1 MRRLTPTVLTTTT
14 TTMGTTLRARSFV
27 VWSFYVCV
35 RTRQA
40 LRHVG
45 AFKDYVLGD
54 EAAECLSARLRR
66 EHRTAGLAT
75 TTNGHGHGHAPRSMD
90 PRDEILK
97 FDDSIRKRKKRSGG
111 GGGGDDGRKSGSSS
125 SLSLNASYN
134 ASDEGGG
141 KRRFA
146 MRPPAMTRERRADMA
161 SAETLNVG
169 GELRAVLRTLES
181 GRYEAFPPYDLL
193 KSVWKLVPAFAGN
206 EQQDAHEFMRFLLD
220 RLKKEL
226 NSGRHAVDMRGV
238 VTPRQKEHSPCAD
251 GIPNPPTRARSVRSR
266 SGRSSPSPSF
276 LRDDDDDGD
285 DASKR
290 MREAIAGGA
299 TPVNGR
305 VNRRDDG
312 DGDEGFVIVSRW
324 GAKRHKMGCACR
336 PCKSRRR
343 REEESGGGGGKAK
356 GASGAATHLSSPTS
370 SFASPSRLSRGVTA
384 SEVKKQLE
392 ETMRGERNASLPSTP
407 VVAKSKSGTASSDKI
422 MDMFG
427 GVSIT
432 RITCMKCK
440 NTNERREPFMDLSLP
455 IPPVVSKN
463 GSVPSTP
470 LSPSTEPE
478 LGEGPNGEVT
488 LQQCL
493 AAFVRNET
501 LSGHGRYFCD
511 ACGKVQ
517 NATKSTRI
525 AKLPEVLS
533 LHLKR
538 FTWKGHESRT
548 KLTNDVDFPL
558 EDLDLAPYCELDV
571 VSDAAPTSK
580 APPASPDRSKAR
592 RTPRRSA
599 SAAAKSDLLYDLIAV
614 VTHHG
619 TSAGSGHY
627 TACCRDVSSP
637 STNDW
642 QHFNDDEVNPLTAE
656 EVRTGQGYI
665 FLYARKPKK
674 H

>member
-1 MRRLTPTVLTTTT
+1 MR
-14 TTMGTTLRARSFV
+14 RSFV
-27 VWSFYVCV
+27 RSFV
-35 RTRQA
+35 RSIVRFVRFVSRVQA

-45 AFKDYVLGD
+45 SFKDYILGD
-54 EAAECLSARLRR
+54 EAAECLSARLVRESRR
-66 EHRTAGLAT
+66 RPAGPAKGGRSDGATA
-75 TTNGHGHGHAPRSMD
+75 RSME

-97 FDDSIRKRKKRSGG
+97 FDDFVRKRKKRGGGEGGEASSGG
-111 GGGGDDGRKSGSSS
+111 RKRGSSS
-125 SLSLNASYN
+125 SSSNAG
-134 ASDEGGG
+134 EEGGGGG

-181 GRYEAFPPYDLL
+181 GRYEAFPPCDLL

-226 NSGRHAVDMRGV
+226 NGGRHAVDMRGV
-238 VTPRQKEHSPCAD
+238 VTPRQKEHSPSAD

-276 LRDDDDDGD
+276 LRDDDGDD
-285 DASKR
+285 DASTR

-305 VNRRDDG
+305 VNRRGVDDA
-312 DGDEGFVIVSRW
+312 GDEDGGFVIVSRW

-343 REEESGGGGGKAK
+343 REEEGGGIGKAK
-356 GASGAATHLSSPTS
+356 GASGAVTHLSSPTS

-392 ETMRGERNASLPSTP
+392 ETMRGARNSSLPSTP
-407 VVAKSKSGTASSDKI
+407 VVTKNTSETASSDKI

-432 RITCMKCK
+432 RITCMKCE

-455 IPPVVSKN
+455 IPPVISKN

-478 LGEGPNGEVT
+478 HGEGPNGEVT

-571 VSDAAPTSK
+571 VSDAATASE

-599 SAAAKSDLLYDLIAV
+599 SAAAKSDCLYDLIAV

-642 QHFNDDEVNPLTAE
+642 QHFNDDEVNLLTAE

-665 FLYARKPKK
+665 FLYARKPKI

>member
-1 MRRLTPTVLTTTT
+1 
-14 TTMGTTLRARSFV
+14 
-27 VWSFYVCV
+27 
-35 RTRQA
+35 
-40 LRHVG
+40 
-45 AFKDYVLGD
+45 
-54 EAAECLSARLRR
+54 
-66 EHRTAGLAT
+66 
-75 TTNGHGHGHAPRSMD
+75 MD

-111 GGGGDDGRKSGSSS
+111 GGGDGRKSGSSS
-125 SLSLNASYN
+125 SLSLN

-276 LRDDDDDGD
+276 LRDDDDDCD

-290 MREAIAGGA
+290 TREAIAGGA

-312 DGDEGFVIVSRW
+312 DGDGGFIIVSRW

-343 REEESGGGGGKAK
+343 REEEGDGGDKAK

-392 ETMRGERNASLPSTP
+392 ETMRGARNASLPRTP
-407 VVAKSKSGTASSDKI
+407 VVAKSKSGMASSDKI

-571 VSDAAPTSK
+571 VSDAAPASK

>member
-14 TTMGTTLRARSFV
+14 TTGRPNDAIASLARSFV
-27 VWSFYVCV
+27 WFVFL
-35 RTRQA
+35 RTQA

-54 EAAECLSARLRR
+54 EAAECLSARLLR
-66 EHRTAGLAT
+66 EHHRRGTTGLAT
-75 TTNGHGHGHAPRSMD
+75 TTNGNGHGNAPRSMD

-111 GGGGDDGRKSGSSS
+111 GGDDGRKSGSSS
-125 SLSLNASYN
+125 SLSLN

-220 RLKKEL
+220 RLKREL

-305 VNRRDDG
+305 VNRRNDG
-312 DGDEGFVIVSRW
+312 DGDGGFVIVSRW

-343 REEESGGGGGKAK
+343 REEEGGDGDKVK

-392 ETMRGERNASLPSTP
+392 ETMRGARNASLPSTP
-407 VVAKSKSGTASSDKI
+407 VVAKSTSVSASSDKI
-422 MDMFG
+422 MDIFG

-463 GSVPSTP
+463 GSIPSTP

-571 VSDAAPTSK
+571 VSDAVPASK

-599 SAAAKSDLLYDLIAV
+599 SAAAKSDLLYDLTAV

-637 STNDW
+637 GTNDW

-665 FLYARKPKK
+665 FLYARKPNKY
-674 H
+674 